1 MSNKTLPT
9 KAIKQAITKRADSNR
24 TKQNKIL
31 TIERK
36 NIRLNI
42 IKNGGRF

>member
-1 MSNKTLPT
+1 MSTNNVVSKSV
-9 KAIKQAITKRADSNR
+9 KRADSNR
-24 TKQNKIL
+24 TKESKLL

-42 IKNGGRF
+42 MKNGGRF

>member
-1 MSNKTLPT
+1 MNKVT
-9 KAIKQAITKRADSNR
+9 KATTKRADSNR
-24 TKQNKIL
+24 TKASKVR

-42 IKNGGRF
+42 ARNGGRF

>member
-1 MSNKTLPT
+1 MQIKTLAKP
-9 KAIKQAITKRADSNR
+9 IKRADSNR
-24 TKQNKIL
+24 TKESKLL

-42 IKNGGRF
+42 VKNGGRF

>member
-1 MSNKTLPT
+1 MKFKTANKTV
-9 KAIKQAITKRADSNR
+9 KRADSNR
-24 TKQNKIL
+24 TKASKLL

-42 IKNGGRF
+42 MKNGGRF